1 MEILEQSDLLNT
13 PVLLRLLANIGVIAI
28 LILWIYRTKK
38 KNNGPLLSFF
48 AVNIIIF
55 FVALVLNKVS
65 LSTGAAFG
73 LFAVFSMLRYR
84 TEGLDARDMTYLFM
98 SISLGLFA
106 AMSAGL
112 PDFGLA
118 AVCLVTTA
126 LLLDGNLLYKQYNSK
141 EIIYDNILLIVPD
154 KHKELIAD
162 LRVRTGLD
170 IATIEIKQVDLMKD
184 TALIVVFYV

>member
-1 MEILEQSDLLNT
+1 MEILNRTDLLNT
-13 PVLLRLLANIGVIAI
+13 AVLLRLLANIAAI
-28 LILWIYRTKK
+28 GILVLWIYRTKK

-48 AVNIIIF
+48 AVNTIIF

-106 AMSAGL
+106 AMCAGL

-118 AVCLVTTA
+118 AACLIITA
-126 LLLDGNLLYKQYNSK
+126 LLLDGNTLFRQYKSK
-141 EIIYDNILLIVPD
+141 EIVYDNIRLIVPE
-154 KHKELIAD
+154 KRQELVDD
-162 LRVRTGLD
+162 LRIRTGLD
-170 IATIEIKQVDLMKD
+170 ITSIEIKQVDLMKD
-184 TALIVVFYV
+184 TALIEVFYA

>member
-98 SISLGLFA
+98 SISLCLFA

-141 EIIYDNILLIVPD
+141 EIIYDNILLIVPE
-154 KHKELIAD
+154 KHQELIAD

>member
-1 MEILEQSDLLNT
+1 MEILEHSDLLNA

-118 AVCLVTTA
+118 AVCLISTA
-126 LLLDGNLLYKQYNSK
+126 LLLDGNLLYKQYSSK
-141 EIIYDNILLIVPD
+141 EIIYDNILLIVPE
-154 KHKELIAD
+154 KRQELIAD

-170 IATIEIKQVDLMKD
+170 ITTIEIKQVDLMKD
-184 TALIVVFYV
+184 TALIVVFYA

>member
-1 MEILEQSDLLNT
+1 MEILEQSDLLNA
-13 PVLLRLLANIGVIAI
+13 PILLRLLANIGVIAI

-38 KNNGPLLSFF
+38 KNNGLLLCFF
-48 AVNIIIF
+48 AVNLIIF

-118 AVCLVTTA
+118 AVCLISTA
-126 LLLDGNLLYKQYNSK
+126 LLLDGNLLYKQYSSK

-170 IATIEIKQVDLMKD
+170 IATVEIKQVDLMKD

>member
-1 MEILEQSDLLNT
+1 MEILNRTDLLNT
-13 PVLLRLLANIGVIAI
+13 AVLLRLLANIAAI
-28 LILWIYRTKK
+28 GILVLWIYRTKK

-48 AVNIIIF
+48 AVNTIIF

-106 AMSAGL
+106 AMCAGL

-118 AVCLVTTA
+118 AACLIIMA
-126 LLLDGNLLYKQYNSK
+126 LLLDGNTLFRQYKSK
-141 EIIYDNILLIVPD
+141 EIVYDNIRLIVPE
-154 KHKELIAD
+154 KRQELVDD
-162 LRVRTGLD
+162 LRIRTGLD
-170 IATIEIKQVDLMKD
+170 ITSIEIKQVDLMKD
-184 TALIVVFYV
+184 TALIEVFYA

>member
-1 MEILEQSDLLNT
+1 MEILEQSDLLNA
-13 PVLLRLLANIGVIAI
+13 PVLLRLLANIAVIAI

-118 AVCLVTTA
+118 AVCLISTA
-126 LLLDGNLLYKQYNSK
+126 LLLDGNLLYKQYSSK
-141 EIIYDNILLIVPD
+141 EIIYDNILLIVPE
-154 KHKELIAD
+154 KRQELIAD

-170 IATIEIKQVDLMKD
+170 ITTIEIKQVDLMKD
-184 TALIVVFYV
+184 TALIVVFYA

>member
-1 MEILEQSDLLNT
+1 MEILDRSNLLNAA
-13 PVLLRLLANIGVIAI
+13 VLLRLLANIGAI
-28 LILWIYRTKK
+28 TVLILWIYRTKK
-38 KNNGPLLSFF
+38 KNTGSLLSFV

-55 FVALVLNKVS
+55 FVALVLNKVT

-73 LFAVFSMLRYR
+73 LFVVFSMLRYR

-118 AVCLVTTA
+118 AACLITTA
-126 LLLDGNLLYKQYNSK
+126 LLLDGNVLYKQYNSK
-141 EIIYDNILLIVPD
+141 EIVYDNILLIVPE
-154 KHKELIAD
+154 KRQELIED
-162 LRVRTGLD
+162 LRLRTGLN
-170 IATIEIKQVDLMKD
+170 IAVVEIKQVDLMKD
-184 TALIVVFYV
+184 TALIEIFCV

>member
-1 MEILEQSDLLNT
+1 MEILEQSDLLNA

-38 KNNGPLLSFF
+38 KNNGLLLSFF
-48 AVNIIIF
+48 AVNLIIF

-118 AVCLVTTA
+118 AVCLISTA
-126 LLLDGNLLYKQYNSK
+126 LLLDGNLLYKQYSSK
-141 EIIYDNILLIVPD
+141 EIIYDNILLIVPE
-154 KHKELIAD
+154 KHQELIAD

-170 IATIEIKQVDLMKD
+170 IATVEIKQVDLIKD